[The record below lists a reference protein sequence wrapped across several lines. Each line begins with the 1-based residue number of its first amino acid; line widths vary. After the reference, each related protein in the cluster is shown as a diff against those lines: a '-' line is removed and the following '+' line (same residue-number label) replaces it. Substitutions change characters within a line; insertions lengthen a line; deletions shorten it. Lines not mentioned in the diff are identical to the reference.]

1 MVNYT
6 EVAVCYGFSS
16 SDFSYHCKFTLDLF
30 FFLSV
35 NWNIALVVLYV
46 YNPDDEVIHSPRAL
60 IVQCCFCLE

>member
-1 MVNYT
+1 MDSLAQISVTTVNSLLT
-6 EVAVCYGFSS
+6 F
-16 SDFSYHCKFTLDLF
+16 F